1 MKHVTLYDKS
11 FKTFIPFEKIDAAI
25 QKVADRL
32 NKDLHEEDRPVFL
45 GILNGSF
52 MFTADLVKKLD
63 LNCEISFI
71 KVTSYEGTHS
81 TGEVCEVIGLNTSVT
96 GRTVV
101 IVEDVVDSGKTI
113 VKLINLLEEHHPK
126 QILVCTLF
134 YKPDAYKESVPIQYH
149 GLEIGNDFIVGYG
162 LDYNGLGRQYKDIY
176 VLDPDTK

>member
-1 MKHVTLYDKS
+1 MKHVTLYDKT
-11 FKTFIPFEKIDAAI
+11 FKTFIPFEQIDASI
-25 QKVADRL
+25 GRVAERL
-32 NKDLHEEDRPVFL
+32 NADLSGEDRPVFL

-52 MFTADLVKKLD
+52 MFTADLVKKLN
-63 LNCEISFI
+63 LNCEVSFI

-81 TGEVCEVIGLNTSVT
+81 TGDVCEVIGLNTSVA

-113 VKLINLLEEHHPK
+113 VKLVNLLQEHNPK

-134 YKPDAYKESVPIQYH
+134 YKPQAYKEHVPIQYY
-149 GLEIGNDFIVGYG
+149 GMEIGNDFIVGYG

-176 VLDPDTK
+176 VLDSSK